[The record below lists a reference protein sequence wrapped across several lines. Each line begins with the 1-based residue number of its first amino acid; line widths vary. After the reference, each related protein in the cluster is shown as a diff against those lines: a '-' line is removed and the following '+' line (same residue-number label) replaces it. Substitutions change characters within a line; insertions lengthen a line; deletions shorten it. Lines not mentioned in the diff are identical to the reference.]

1 MSNALRPQPVA
12 ALAPDSRRSTRL
24 ALVLFTV
31 VAMIVVLA
39 TPSVAFAVETETQ
52 LRYACAQKSNGLMRA
67 ASSPGDCR
75 PKQETLVT
83 IWPGPTVLCIQPD
96 GSVRRFTSAKSCTG
110 AKPAGTVFVVP
121 TTNGQPVTFCAPSSG
136 VLRRVSASTAC
147 LSTEQRYVIG
157 NHAPS
162 GLTLSN
168 DSLLENEPAVTVVGT
183 LGLVDEDPAATP
195 AFALVSG
202 AGDDDNAAFTITGST
217 LKTASSFDYETK
229 SSYSIR
235 VRGTDGYGGSLE
247 QVFTITVLDV
257 VEDVPPTAVAD
268 TKTVDEDSG
277 TTTVDVLVND
287 DDIDGGPISIS
298 QVNQPVNGTVVIA
311 VDEASVTYEPDA
323 GFCNDPPGT
332 TTDEFTYTLAPGGST
347 TTVGMTVT
355 CVDDLPVAAD
365 DEATVD
371 EDAAATAID
380 VLANDA
386 DDDGGPRAIT
396 SVVQPE
402 HGTVV
407 ITGGGTGLT
416 YQPDA
421 GYCNAP
427 PGDANDVFSYT
438 LSPGD
443 ANAQVSV
450 KVICIADAPV
460 ADDETFD
467 GASAAVGNTA
477 YVIDDPTDGPPA
489 VDGPHLVVVGDL
501 LDGDTDGDPG
511 TELAVEPGTFASDA
525 GGLVTIEADGDVVYQ
540 PPTGCAAD
548 SDGFDYTVTDQGP
561 VAPMTGT
568 GHVTI
573 AISGCV
579 WYVSNDAAGNSGTS
593 AAPFDTT
600 GQADFA
606 SAGGDD
612 IFVFEGD
619 GSTTGYATAV
629 RLDDDQ
635 QLIGEASDL
644 VVDGRQLHDGDPTAR
659 PTLTANALFVVGLG
673 VGNLV
678 SGLEVRPGA
687 PGGGIGAFDHVNDP
701 AGDVRIDDVHII
713 DSGSAGFG
721 AALSLLYVTGTNEV
735 GDLVVDVLGA
745 GIGVLVAD
753 TEAVAF
759 DPDSTVTIRATG
771 GVTGGATGLLVQRSG
786 LDGSQFDAIAVDD
799 GAGGVYLQETTGAV
813 AFEDLDLNVGAGQ
826 PPFRLI
832 NTDPVTVSASGT
844 AMLHATGGPVV
855 DINGS
860 SGSSLSFDSVT
871 STGSP
876 TYGIAIA
883 EFGTGAFAAA
893 AGELSSSTLSAF
905 RLSGGSGDVSF
916 GGAIGDGAAVTNVD
930 ISGRTGGTVALS
942 GAITDGPDAGG
953 GIVIAGST
961 GGSTV
966 ISGATKQLETG
977 EYPGVRF
984 SGSDGHALSIT
995 GGGLDATTTTGLPLV
1010 ATTSGSITVIG
1021 SGNTL
1026 DSATGTGLTITD
1038 TDITA
1043 TGVTVERVSVDGASS
1058 GIVLTNTGS
1067 AGGLHVT
1074 GLGSTAQGGDASGG
1088 TIASTTGNGITLTN
1102 TADASFRNMR
1112 VESSGGSGVA
1122 GTGVAGFS
1130 FTNGTITGA
1139 GDAATEDGLA
1149 FDAAGVVNLTGAVDI
1164 SGNVIELNEASGISI
1179 TNTGGIIS
1187 SATISG
1193 NRISDAGDLLTPG
1206 SALLL
1211 QATGAAG
1218 GAATITKA
1226 TVSSNVITDFRAGN
1240 GIRIVGGNT
1249 AGAAKSTLGLP
1260 GNATNVV
1267 AVTGNRMDGGSG
1279 GLEQQPDAFV
1289 DVQVFGVADANVD
1302 VSTNGTG
1309 AEPLRHFDCTAIS
1322 VLTGGAANVA
1332 AKIENNTIAAGNR
1345 PGCAGIAALATSL
1358 DVVGATLTAR
1368 VANNNIRAT
1377 GGPGIIVE
1385 ASSSGAA
1392 RAKIMNNTVEAPT
1405 GGAFGGILAASGSAG
1420 VVDAS
1425 LCVAITGNTTAG
1437 GSGGGLLAP
1446 GIQLSK
1452 LSTDP
1457 AINDFGIE
1465 GLPPGQSASPT
1476 VENLVNA
1483 LNASA
1488 PGNIGVGGTL
1498 LSSATSGF
1506 SSCATGL

>member
-110 AKPAGTVFVVP
+110 AKPAGTMFVVP
-121 TTNGQPVTFCAPSSG
+121 TTNGQPVYFCAPSSG
-136 VLRRVSASTAC
+136 VLRRVSASTTC
-147 LSTEQRYVIG
+147 LSTELRYVIG

-162 GLTLSN
+162 ALTLSS

-202 AGDDDNAAFTITGST
+202 AGGDDNAAFTITGSS

-268 TKTVDEDSG
+268 TMTVDEDSG
-277 TTTVDVLVND
+277 ATTVDVLVND

-298 QVNQPVNGTVVIA
+298 DVSQPAHGTVVIA
-311 VDEASVTYEPDA
+311 GDEASVTYEPDP

-347 TTVGMTVT
+347 TTVGVTVT

-371 EDAAATAID
+371 EDASATAID

-386 DDDGGPRAIT
+386 DSDGGPRSIT

-489 VDGPHLVVVGDL
+489 VDGPHLVVAGDL
-501 LDGDTDGDPG
+501 LEGDTDGDPG

-525 GGLVTIEADGDVVYQ
+525 GGLVTVEADGDVVYQ
-540 PPTGCAAD
+540 PPAGCAAD

-579 WYVSNDAAGNSGTS
+579 WYASNAAAGNSGTS
-593 AAPFDTT
+593 WAPFDTT
-600 GQADFA
+600 AQADFA
-606 SAGGDD
+606 SAAGDD

-619 GSTTGYATAV
+619 GTTTGYATAV

-678 SGLEVRPGA
+678 SGLEIRPGA

-701 AGDVRIDDVHII
+701 AGDVRVDDVHII

-721 AALSLLYVTGTNEV
+721 AALALRNMTGTNEV
-735 GDLVVDVLGA
+735 GDLVVDVVGGGA
-745 GIGVLVAD
+745 GVLVVD
-753 TEAVAF
+753 TEAVGF
-759 DPDSTVTIRATG
+759 DAASIVSIRATA
-771 GVTGGATGLLVQRSG
+771 GATALFAQDSG
-786 LDGSQFDAIAVDD
+786 LDGSQFDTIVVD
-799 GAGGVYLQETTGAV
+799 GGGGVYLQETTGAV
-813 AFEDLDLNVGAGQ
+813 AFGDLDLRVVDSSQ
-826 PPFRLI
+826 PAFRLI
-832 NTDPVTVSASGT
+832 NTGPVTVPASGT
-844 AMLHATGGPVV
+844 ATLHATGGPAVA
-855 DINGS
+855 IGGT

-876 TYGIAIA
+876 TYGVYIQ
-883 EFGTGAFAAA
+883 EFGTGTFAAG
-893 AGELSSSTLSAF
+893 AGELSGSTLSAL
-905 RLSGGSGDVSF
+905 RLIGGSGDVSY
-916 GGAIGDGAAVTNVD
+916 GGAIGDGAALINVD

-942 GAITDGPDAGG
+942 GAITDGPDDGG
-953 GIVIAGST
+953 GIVVAGST
-961 GGSTV
+961 GGATV
-966 ISGATKQLETG
+966 ISGATKELDTG
-977 EYPGVRF
+977 GYAGVRF
-984 SGSDGHALSIT
+984 SSSDGHALSIT
-995 GGGLDATTTTGLPLV
+995 GGGLAVTTAGSSPLV
-1010 ATTSGSITVIG
+1010 ATASGSIAVTG

-1026 DSATGTGLTITD
+1026 ESGTGPGLTITD
-1038 TDITA
+1038 TDIA
-1043 TGVTVERVSVDGASS
+1043 AAGVTLERVSVDGAPS
-1058 GIVLTNTGS
+1058 GIVLTNTGT

-1088 TIASTTGNGITLTN
+1088 TIAATTGNGITLTN
-1102 TADASFRNMR
+1102 TADASFRNVR
-1112 VESSGGSGVA
+1112 IEASAGSGVA

-1130 FTNGTITGA
+1130 FTNGTITGS
-1139 GDAATEDGLA
+1139 GDSATEDGLA
-1149 FDAAGVVNLTGAVDI
+1149 FDVAGAVNLTGAVDI
-1164 SGNVIELNEASGISI
+1164 SGNVLEQNEASGISI
-1179 TNTGGIIS
+1179 TNTGGTIS

-1211 QATGAAG
+1211 QATGTAG

-1226 TVSSNVITDFRAGN
+1226 TVSSNVITDFRAGY
-1240 GIRIVGGNT
+1240 GIRLVGGNT
-1249 AGAAKSTLGLP
+1249 AGAAKSTLGVP

-1267 AVTGNRMDGGSG
+1267 AVTGNRMDGGTG
-1279 GLEQQPDAFV
+1279 GLEQQPDSFV
-1289 DVQVFGVADANVD
+1289 DIQVFGVADANVD
-1302 VSTNGTG
+1302 VSTNGTV
-1309 AEPLRHFDCTAIS
+1309 AEPLRHLDCDAIS

-1332 AKIENNTIAAGNR
+1332 AKIESNRIAAGNA

-1358 DVVGATLTAR
+1358 NAVGATLTAR
-1368 VANNNIRAT
+1368 VTNNNVGAT
-1377 GGPGIIVE
+1377 GGPGILVE

-1392 RAKIMNNTVEAPT
+1392 TAKITNNTVEAPT
-1405 GGAFGGILAASGSAG
+1405 GGLFGGILAASGSVGDA
-1420 VVDAS
+1420 DAS
-1425 LCVAITGNTTAG
+1425 LCVAMTANTTAG
-1437 GSGGGLLAP
+1437 GSGGGATAP

-1452 LSTDP
+1452 LSTEP

-1465 GLPPGQSASPT
+1465 GLPLGQTSSPS
-1476 VENLVNA
+1476 VENYVNG

-1488 PGNIGVGGTL
+1488 PGTIGVGGTV

-1506 SSCATGL
+1506 SSCATGM